1 MPALPVYDLDL
12 ITRRSL
18 LLASPGLARARERV
32 RREVFLA
39 SPAAGTAVMADA
51 YYTRPQGGAML
62 SIEHR
67 FSRSDT
73 VDAAYYRHSRD
84 HGHSW
89 SAPVAHSTGERRP
102 AGMWRR
108 HPRACHLD
116 PASGRFLEFWVEGVL
131 PTDDPLEGMRQ
142 WNIFYRVDGG
152 AACQLIH
159 EGAEFDA
166 LHPLPGVY
174 TGRNCVML
182 GDVASLPLTLRDG
195 TILLPAITSPLRSDG
210 QLYNPTEGYTY
221 TDALLLHGRWHGTR
235 LTWRAAEPVKG
246 DPQRSTRGMDEP
258 TLAHLAGGRILML
271 LRGSND
277 RNPALP
283 GYRWMSTSNDG
294 GWHWTEPRPWT
305 YTAGQAFFSPSAC
318 SQLLQHSN
326 GRLYWVGHIT
336 PSNPRGNRPRYPVVL
351 GEVDQA
357 SGLLIRDSVI
367 PIDDRHPDEDEIL
380 MIYPPYA
387 REDRRTRE
395 IALHMSRIFAFREGW
410 KGDALLYRISV

>member
-1 MPALPVYDLDL
+1 
-12 ITRRSL
+12 
-18 LLASPGLARARERV
+18 
-32 RREVFLA
+32 
-39 SPAAGTAVMADA
+39 MAEA
-51 YYTRPQGGAML
+51 YYTRPGGGAML

-89 SAPVAHSTGERRP
+89 SAPVARSTGERRP

-108 HPRACHLD
+108 HPRACYLD
-116 PASGRFLEFWVEGVL
+116 SGTGRFLEFWVEGTL

-142 WNIFYRVDGG
+142 WNIFYRVDRG

-174 TGRNCVML
+174 SGRNCVML

-210 QLYNPTEGYTY
+210 QLYNPTGGYTY
-221 TDALLLHGRWHGTR
+221 TDGLVLHGRWHGNR
-235 LTWRAAEPVKG
+235 LAWRSAEPVKG
-246 DPQRSTRGMDEP
+246 DPRRSTRGMDEP

-283 GYRWMSTSNDG
+283 GYRWMSFSSDG
-294 GWHWTEPRPWT
+294 GWHWTEPQPWT
-305 YTAGQAFFSPSAC
+305 YTTGEAFFSPSAC

-336 PSNPRGNRPRYPVVL
+336 PSNPHGNRPRYPVVL
-351 GEVDQA
+351 GQLDQA
-357 SGLLIRDSVI
+357 SGLLIRESVI